1 MKNNDEPTILVPTRL
16 FKNLIDC
23 LDAQKTLSMSNLDV
37 LTRNQIQTL
46 IDNTKEWALDVLK
59 SKGESTQTV
68 TDLQE
73 TLDFVKNERRIKATT
88 ALCDTESDDADSC
101 SLSIVEPE
109 DGDSHF
115 L

>member
-1 MKNNDEPTILVPTRL
+1 MQPKNEPTILVPTRL

-23 LDAQKTLSMSNLDV
+23 LEAQKTLSGSNLDV

-46 IDNTKEWALDVLK
+46 IDNNKDWALEVLK
-59 SKGESTQTV
+59 EKGEFPQTV

-73 TLDFVKNERRIKATT
+73 TLEFVKTDKRIKTST
-88 ALCDTESDDADSC
+88 APCDAEDESEC
-101 SLSIVEPE
+101 SISVVEP
-109 DGDSHF
+109 DDSNEQF